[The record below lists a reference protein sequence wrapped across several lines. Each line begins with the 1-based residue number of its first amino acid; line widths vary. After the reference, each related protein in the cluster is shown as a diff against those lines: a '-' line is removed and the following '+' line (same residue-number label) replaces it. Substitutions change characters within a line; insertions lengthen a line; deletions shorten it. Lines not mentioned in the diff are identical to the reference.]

1 MAPQPGTD
9 GSSSEYITISDT
21 DSVGVA
27 ASEGIK
33 SLVPSPVHENNR
45 DSDNIHSTS
54 TDSSMKSPFNSRIA
68 PEELKDLLEELI
80 RPFRDSM
87 AAESS
92 ALPTLVSAPAPDTP
106 DAVDAPVVTAE
117 TSTAETVSL
126 PGLAMSVPLPMIV
139 YPTIEAPDANVVEPK
154 SINAS
159 LADDHQAASSSTDL
173 ADPALTDPPTVVSS
187 GASAAV
193 STIAC
198 SLDTSTPTLVS
209 TIPSTS
215 SPEYTR
221 KNTLPIPPKPSP
233 PAIRAQEKPA
243 KLPGMPPPP
252 IVSQCHR
259 LVFGQPTVPRGS
271 AVPPWS
277 TSTPF
282 STPFGQGNLSSS
294 AVSSLSRSSCPPS
307 AAASPW
313 DHQQGLIGPA
323 VNSST
328 IPSLVTRQSQG
339 SFSTFANPMPIRKEE
354 SNGALGTVGYSSRSD
369 SIVPPRSLG
378 LPKFLG
384 DVDTTTI
391 EANDA
396 VFYFGVI
403 CVQEH
408 LTPSFEFLRYFGDTW
423 VVRLK
428 FAGHEISKMQ
438 SYPTKAAATAD
449 ACRGG
454 LTILKE
460 AMPLWA
466 VPDLP
471 EPGILSNRLR
481 WNSLLTSYCQQNGLQ
496 DPIYTQYSNS
506 DGYRYEVEAAGLSF
520 FGIEK
525 FYPSIDEA
533 VIGCAHKALH
543 YLLVASGENG
553 ELMYRAGGSGVLA
566 KTIVAAPNNL
576 SKPEPKK
583 SDQSKFP
590 FVSSGNTAAPSK
602 RSRKRGKG
610 GKGQLLAEVTNSSKK
625 PKGCETKNSQP
636 PTAASATSTDPAK
649 TRAVAG
655 TEGNKT
661 PAPAAAPA
669 FFNPSLGVQQSSTSF
684 GVPDAAEFAQAIFFH
699 CRTSGNRSKD
709 TKNPC
714 ITASEFRQK
723 LRSYGNDLLRV
734 KILGI
739 CDRLSIQAPDF
750 PTRVFNVKG
759 SPMYFEVDAYFYR
772 DAGLRRFRG
781 IGFAKNQ
788 NKSEAELSCHRN
800 TVAFLMEV
808 IMGVNKLQGSNW
820 IEEAAMQDKT
830 GFYL

>member
-45 DSDNIHSTS
+45 DTDNIHSTS

-106 DAVDAPVVTAE
+106 DAVDAPAVTAE

-126 PGLAMSVPLPMIV
+126 PGLAMSAPLPVIV
-139 YPTIEAPDANVVEPK
+139 YPTIEAPDANVVESK
-154 SINAS
+154 SIDAS

-173 ADPALTDPPTVVSS
+173 ADPAPPTDPSTVVSS
-187 GASAAV
+187 GVSAAV
-193 STIAC
+193 STVAAC

-221 KNTLPIPPKPSP
+221 NNTLPIPPKPSP

-259 LVFGQPTVPRGS
+259 LVFGQPSVPRGS

-277 TSTPF
+277 TSNPL
-282 STPFGQGNLSSS
+282 STPFGQGSLSSS
-294 AVSSLSRSSCPPS
+294 AVSSLSRYSCPPS

-328 IPSLVTRQSQG
+328 VPSPVTRQSQG

-354 SNGALGTVGYSSRSD
+354 SNGALGTVGHSSRSD

-384 DVDTTTI
+384 DVDTTNI

-481 WNSLLTSYCQQNGLQ
+481 WNSLLTC
-496 DPIYTQYSNS
+496 
-506 DGYRYEVEAAGLSF
+506 
-520 FGIEK
+520 
-525 FYPSIDEA
+525 
-533 VIGCAHKALH
+533 
-543 YLLVASGENG
+543 GENG

-566 KTIVAAPNNL
+566 KTIAAAPNNL
-576 SKPEPKK
+576 SKLEPKK
-583 SDQSKFP
+583 ADQSKFP

-636 PTAASATSTDPAK
+636 PTAASATSTDSVK
-649 TRAVAG
+649 VRAVAG

-669 FFNPSLGVQQSSTSF
+669 FFNPSLRVQQSSTSF

-709 TKNPC
+709 NKNP
-714 ITASEFRQK
+714 AS
-723 LRSYGNDLLRV
+723 
-734 KILGI
+734 
-739 CDRLSIQAPDF
+739 
-750 PTRVFNVKG
+750 
-759 SPMYFEVDAYFYR
+759 
-772 DAGLRRFRG
+772 
-781 IGFAKNQ
+781 
-788 NKSEAELSCHRN
+788 
-800 TVAFLMEV
+800 AF
-808 IMGVNKLQGSNW
+808 
-820 IEEAAMQDKT
+820 
-830 GFYL
+830 